1 MFTFA
6 QSFYPLI
13 LTATKSNPEWGHR
26 QMINTLKRFDH
37 LSRNAQGQ
45 WILNQKLHR

>member
-26 QMINTLKRFDH
+26 QMINTLKRFDY
-37 LSRNAQGQ
+37 LSRNGQEQ
-45 WILNQKLHR
+45 WILHQKIHR